1 MAKFNLNFLQNILV
15 RIFIPLNTV
24 YMYMYS
30 KSTTISKMRNL
41 LIISVYK
48 KLLTIP

>member
-1 MAKFNLNFLQNILV
+1 MAKFNLNFLQNIL
-15 RIFIPLNTV
+15 RIFIKFYT

-30 KSTTISKMRNL
+30 KRTTISKMRNL
-41 LIISVYK
+41 LIISVYQ